1 MLVFSSCTCTNKQT
15 YDYESYGLNC
25 PVKSVKVNTYEAE
38 SKFGEIVKGDL
49 ARDWHYLATFNEV
62 GNLES
67 ITDYDDDG
75 DLSLVT
81 KYKYN
86 VNNQIAEVSYYSD
99 DGDLIQQII
108 CAYDNNQI
116 TSKIYKTYW
125 NDEEEITELRQKWNG
140 EQLVERISIKNG
152 ELQAI
157 VKYPEHNKNYAEWV
171 EYDKDGKEISR
182 GDETFDNNGRVVCGN
197 YGELHMETQWDDKN
211 LPTFLKNANLYY
223 NTVVSPSL
231 SKSIY
236 YVEYEYDKKGNWI
249 KQVVYEGEHKKPLTI
264 SERVITY

>member
-49 ARDWHYLATFNEV
+49 AWDGHYLAIFNEV

-99 DGDLIQQII
+99 DGDLRQQII

-116 TSKIYKTYW
+116 TSNIYKTYW
-125 NDEEEITELRQKWNG
+125 NDEEEITEHRQKWNG
-140 EQLVERISIKNG
+140 EQLVERIRIKNG
-152 ELQAI
+152 ELQVI

-197 YGELHMETQWDDKN
+197 YGELHMETQWNDKN

-231 SKSIY
+231 SNSIY

-249 KQVVYEGEHKKPLTI
+249 TQIVYEGELKKPLTI